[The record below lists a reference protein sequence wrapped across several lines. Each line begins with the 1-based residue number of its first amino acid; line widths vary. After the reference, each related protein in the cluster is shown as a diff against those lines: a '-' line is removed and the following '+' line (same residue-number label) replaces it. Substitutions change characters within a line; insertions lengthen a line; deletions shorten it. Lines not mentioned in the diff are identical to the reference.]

1 MEKRYQIII
10 RENEDGN
17 ITEKS
22 YDCDGFVADIVHRDG
37 EDCVYADMVFERVS
51 LIDMMLMIEN
61 SDKLKQAY
69 ELLAVMKL
77 SGLMSKDD
85 GKGED
90 A

>member
-17 ITEKS
+17 ITEKT
-22 YDCDGFVADIVHRDG
+22 YDCDGFMADIVHRDG
-37 EDCVYADMVFERVS
+37 EDGANADIVFERVS
-51 LIDMMLMIEN
+51 LYDLMQLIEY

-69 ELLAVMKL
+69 ELLTVMKL
-77 SGLMSKDD
+77 RVLMRKDD